1 MDLWEL
7 SDLST
12 PWCLHVVATLRIADL
27 IAAGHSPITELA
39 AKAGA
44 DGEAL
49 ERVLRHLVHKGVFI
63 EPSPGRFGLNDLARG
78 LLDGGMRLGLD
89 LDSFGGRMAHS
100 WSTLLRVVRTGKPAY
115 RELFGREFWDDLE
128 TNPKI
133 AADFDRLIGPE
144 GHGIPDANVLLHPDD
159 WKTVR
164 TVVDLGGGT
173 GALLAEILRAHP
185 QVHGIL
191 VDVPRVVAS
200 SAEIFE
206 TAGVADRASTSGQ
219 SFFDALPAGADLY
232 LLKNVLADW
241 PDAEATALLRRC
253 AEAARPNGKVIVLSG
268 VDSGPVADPDLLML
282 VLVGGKS
289 RTLAEFREM
298 AARAGLAIQAA
309 DRLPSGRFIVE
320 CVSL

>member
-27 IAAGHSPITELA
+27 IAAGHSQIADLA

-44 DGEAL
+44 DREAL
-49 ERVLRHLVHKGVFI
+49 ERVLRHLVHKGVFV
-63 EPSPGRFGLNDLARG
+63 EPSPGRFELNDLARG

-100 WSTLLRVVRTGKPAY
+100 WSALLTVVRTGKPAY

-128 TNPKI
+128 ANPKI

-144 GHGIPDANVLLHPDD
+144 GHGTPDANVLLHPED

-164 TVVDLGGGT
+164 TVVDVGGGT
-173 GALLAEILRAHP
+173 GALLAEILRVHP
-185 QVHGIL
+185 EVRGIL
-191 VDVPRVVAS
+191 VDVPRAVAS
-200 SAEIFE
+200 SAEIFAA
-206 TAGVADRASTSGQ
+206 AGVADRASTSGQ
-219 SFFDALPAGADLY
+219 SFFDPLPAGADIY
-232 LLKNVLADW
+232 LLKNILADW

-253 AEAARPNGKVIVLSG
+253 AEAARSNGKVIVLSG
-268 VDSGPVADPDLLML
+268 VGAGPVADPDLLML
-282 VLVGGKS
+282 VLLGGKC
-289 RTLAEFREM
+289 RTLAEFQEM
-298 AARAGLAIQAA
+298 AAQAGLAIHAA

-320 CVSL
+320 CVPS